1 MDTSI
6 IEIAERIKG
15 LRELSDYTPEEVA
28 EAVNVPLEKY
38 LEYDEGKLIA
48 ASKMQ
53 KYVFSSR
60 ISDFK
65 KIYYELKQKDFLP
78 PNVDELDSYIP
89 INFDKR
95 R

>member
-38 LEYDEGKLIA
+38 L
-48 ASKMQ
+48 
-53 KYVFSSR
+53 
-60 ISDFK
+60 
-65 KIYYELKQKDFLP
+65 
-78 PNVDELDSYIP
+78 
-89 INFDKR
+89 
-95 R
+95 